1 MVSIFHLVSVET
13 SMWKIQ
19 RRTLLKCILK
29 ENSCCTQSIFICLA
43 IAILTFKIFL
53 MMKYYR
59 GIKCIKRRTRKTK
72 PLNQISFRYLNTK
85 LYIFSTSA
93 FLDFDIRQF
102 SGQNVYIKV
111 YVNDQKHWLRIPKDC
126 IMSS

>member
-43 IAILTFKIFL
+43 IEILTFKIFL

-59 GIKCIKRRTRKTK
+59 GIKCIKRQTRKTK
-72 PLNQISFRYLNTK
+72 PLNKISFRYLNTK

-93 FLDFDIRQF
+93 FLGFDIWQF

-111 YVNDQKHWLRIPKDC
+111 YVNDQKRWLRIPKDC
-126 IMSS
+126 IMSF